1 MAKKMA
7 RRLLISIFSLWVIS
21 LLSFGLME
29 LAPGGPMAMYA
40 ENPKITYAD
49 RMRIAEK
56 LGLDKPPHVRYV
68 IWLKNTVQG
77 DLGLS
82 YATGRPVAREIS
94 DRLPATLKLMTAS
107 FLLSVLIAIPIGI
120 YSATHRYSTADNLVT
135 FGSFLGISMP
145 AFWFGLLML
154 YVFSIW
160 LKVLPGGGQSTPWF
174 NPLAFTP
181 MVRPFAVL
189 WENLRYMIMPAV
201 VLGLMNTAKW
211 SRYMRSSMLEVIS
224 QNYIRTARAKGVSER
239 KVIYKHALRNAL
251 TPIVT
256 IMGLDL
262 PSFFAG
268 AVITETI
275 FAWPGMG
282 RLFITSVGNRDY
294 QVLMGI
300 VVITAVLV
308 LLGNFLADVIYTVL
322 DPRVKYES

>member
-1 MAKKMA
+1 MTKKIA
-7 RRLLISIFSLWVIS
+7 RRFLVSLFSLLVIS
-21 LLSFGLME
+21 VLSFALMQ

-49 RMRIAEK
+49 RMRIAQQ
-56 LGLDKPPHVRYV
+56 LGLDKPAHVRYV
-68 IWLKNTVQG
+68 IWLKNTVRG

-82 YATGRPVAREIS
+82 YATGRPVAREIT
-94 DRLPATLKLMTAS
+94 DRLPATLKLMAAS
-107 FLLSVLIAIPIGI
+107 FLISISIAIPIGI
-120 YSATHRYSTADNLVT
+120 YSATHRYSLFDNVVT
-135 FGSFLGISMP
+135 FFSFLGISMP

-160 LKVLPGGGQSTPWF
+160 LGVLPGGGQSTPWF
-174 NPLAFTP
+174 DPLAFKP

-189 WENLRYMIMPAV
+189 WEHLKYMIMPAV

-224 QNYIRTARAKGVSER
+224 QNYIRTARAKGVPER
-239 KVIYKHALRNAL
+239 RVIYRHALRNAM

-268 AVITETI
+268 AVVTETI
-275 FAWPGMG
+275 FAWPGIG

-300 VVITAVLV
+300 VIITAVLV
-308 LLGNFLADVIYTVL
+308 LLGNFLADILYTVL